1 MKTNL
6 VPLLFMLL
14 IAVGCENSTHVEQ
27 PTDQPQNSL
36 RPNHEGGTQEFG
48 DGAEVIS
55 AKVLRVIDG
64 DTIEFVS
71 TKYGTRKLRLSD
83 IDAPEKD
90 QPYGAEA
97 TAYLTRAI
105 LRQTIIVRIDGKDS
119 YNRLLGTIKGTGL
132 KSLNLGLVEIGY
144 AWHYKKYSTD
154 DRFSRAELKA
164 KALRSGLWSSAGA
177 VAPWDWRNTSK
188 QPTPSG
194 NPKTLNL
201 IDLDGAAT
209 IIAADGKYLGLVSS
223 NKYNP
228 KSIINEYGAHG
239 SKHRTDSI
247 NNQYGT
253 YGSKYQSKS
262 AFNNSASSPP
272 KVYIGNK
279 FIGYLTTNKSKT
291 PRIDPHR
298 LVQVLKSKK

>member
-119 YNRLLGTIKGTGL
+119 YNRLLGTIR
-132 KSLNLGLVEIGY
+132 NRI
-144 AWHYKKYSTD
+144 KKLEPW
-154 DRFSRAELKA
+154 FGGNWICM
-164 KALRSGLWSSAGA
+164 AL
-177 VAPWDWRNTSK
+177 
-188 QPTPSG
+188 
-194 NPKTLNL
+194 
-201 IDLDGAAT
+201 
-209 IIAADGKYLGLVSS
+209 
-223 NKYNP
+223 
-228 KSIINEYGAHG
+228 
-239 SKHRTDSI
+239 
-247 NNQYGT
+247 
-253 YGSKYQSKS
+253 
-262 AFNNSASSPP
+262 
-272 KVYIGNK
+272 
-279 FIGYLTTNKSKT
+279 
-291 PRIDPHR
+291 
-298 LVQVLKSKK
+298 